1 MVFIACGLNHKTA
14 PIDMR
19 EQLASSTEAQQISAL
34 QTLKLHA
41 DIDEAILLSTCNRTE
56 IYCDA
61 SSVTPI
67 FHWLANQYR
76 VDGKKLDQYTYAHL
90 GQQGIKHAIRV
101 SAGLDSM
108 MLGEPQIFG
117 QMKSAYLLAEQQGS
131 IGQKLRPIFHH
142 IFSAS
147 KKIRTNT
154 DLGVNP
160 VSVAYAGVRL
170 ITNAFNDLEEKSV
183 LLIGA
188 GETSKLVAKYL
199 KNAGVNAFYVANR
212 SLENAKALANE
223 LKGTAIPINNLANAL
238 ENADIIVSATA
249 CPLPFISKSLVENAL
264 YKTPGAQKLFLD
276 LAVPRDIEP
285 DVATIDGVSLYNVD
299 DLNQQVTENLSQR
312 QQESKKAEE
321 IIDYELNEYINWHRG
336 QRARGIISE
345 YRQQSLVQAESEADL
360 AITLLKNGAD
370 PEECIRML
378 AYRLQQKLAHKPTVG
393 LRQAARNN
401 RQDLIDLATFLFQND
416 E

>member
-67 FHWLANQYR
+67 FHWFANQYR

-360 AITLLKNGAD
+360 AIALLKNGAD